1 MSVNPKVALP
11 TAEPRSEPPLR
22 YSLRRAWL
30 ITAALTLF
38 MVVNWG
44 DKAALGLTAR
54 ALEAD
59 LGLTPA
65 QYGLLASSFFLLFGI
80 GTVLGG
86 VLVNRIKTRWMLLA
100 MALVWAVVQFPVLG
114 AASFSVLVASRVVLG
129 FAEGPAFPVALHA
142 VMKWFP
148 DEKRDIPGA
157 IVVAASGVGL
167 VVAAPVISF
176 IQVTWGWRWCFGAM
190 GIAGLMWIVLWLC
203 IGREGPFDNETSQ
216 PKAPVRPGTEFRHDP
231 EVAEPRVPYR
241 RVFFAPTWLCFA
253 LAGFA
258 CYFVTGLSTT
268 WLPDYLDSIRGIS
281 TIATG
286 NLVAGMAAFGA
297 LAMFGQGAISRHLI
311 ARGVSTRWSRA
322 GVAGV
327 AVIVSGVAL
336 VGFPFIGGP
345 LQGVLML
352 PAFSLYTASYAASS
366 AAVAQISPVAQRG
379 AVFGVLF
386 AVFGAAG
393 VVAPFV
399 TGRLV
404 QAAHGSASGYNIVF
418 LISAALLIV
427 AGLCV
432 LLFAD
437 PERDARHLARSRSSH
452 EFP

>member
-1 MSVNPKVALP
+1 MSVSPKVALP
-11 TAEPRSEPPLR
+11 TAEHQSEPPLR
-22 YSLRRAWL
+22 YSRRRAWL
-30 ITAALTLF
+30 ITAALALF

-44 DKAALGLTAR
+44 DKATVGLTAR

-65 QYGLLASSFFLLFGI
+65 QYGLVASSFFFLFGI

-86 VLVNRIKTRWMLLA
+86 VLVNRIKTRWMLLT

-129 FAEGPAFPVALHA
+129 FAEGPALPVALHA

-148 DEKRDIPGA
+148 DEKRDIPSS
-157 IVVAASGVGL
+157 IVVAAAGVGL

-190 GIAGLMWIVLWLC
+190 GIAGLLWTVLWLC
-203 IGREGPFDNETSQ
+203 IGREGPFDHETSQ
-216 PKAPVRPGTEFRHDP
+216 PKAPVQPGTELRHDP
-231 EVAEPRVPYR
+231 EVAAPRVPYR

-258 CYFVTGLSTT
+258 CYFVTALLTT
-268 WLPDYLDSIRGIS
+268 WLPDYLESIRGIS

-286 NLVAGMAAFGA
+286 SLVAGIAAFNA
-297 LAMFGQGAISRHLI
+297 LVMFGQGVISRYLI
-311 ARGVSTRWSRA
+311 ARGVSTRWSRG

-327 AVIVSGVAL
+327 AVIVAGAAL
-336 VGFPFIGGP
+336 VGFVFLEGP
-345 LQGVLML
+345 LQLALML
-352 PAFSLYTASYAASS
+352 PAFGLYAASYAASS

-386 AVFGAAG
+386 AFFGAAG
-393 VVAPFV
+393 VIAPFV
-399 TGRLV
+399 TGQLV
-404 QAAHGSASGYNIVF
+404 QAAHGSASGYNTVF

-432 LLFAD
+432 LLFAN
-437 PERDARHLARSRSSH
+437 PERDARQLARV
-452 EFP
+452 EFES